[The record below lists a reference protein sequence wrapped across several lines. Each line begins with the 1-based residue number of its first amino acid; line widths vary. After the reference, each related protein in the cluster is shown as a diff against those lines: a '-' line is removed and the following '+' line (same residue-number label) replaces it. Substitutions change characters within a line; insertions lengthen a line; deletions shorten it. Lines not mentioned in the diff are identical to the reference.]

1 MFNISDYDFL
11 EKSKRRKLALKREH
25 VLAVIEQN
33 KLVTLKSKH
42 QLHDTHIKYGLIEE
56 NPYDSEI
63 IRRCNFK
70 LSSITNRRKKINS
83 MIETIEQQEFW
94 YNHVGSQIYWQK
106 EDEI

>member
-1 MFNISDYDFL
+1 MIDN
-11 EKSKRRKLALKREH
+11 ENNKRRKLALKREH

-42 QLHDTHIKYGLIEE
+42 HLHDTHIKYGLIEE
-56 NPYDSEI
+56 NPNDKEI
-63 IRRCNFK
+63 IRRCNLK
-70 LSSITNRRKKINS
+70 LNSITERREKINS

-94 YNHVGSQIYWQK
+94 YNHAGSQIYWQK